1 MAEPSSTTSPT
12 VVSEEL
18 DPEYGKYVTNFFD
31 NVGVSSTIPENHSTV
46 DIYSTIV
53 GAHLKVRQ
61 IQRGHITAHLTVKP
75 AIANYFGG
83 IHGGAV
89 AAVSERMAIGCART
103 VVGEDK
109 EIFLGEL
116 SISFL
121 SAAPKNAELII
132 DGSVVRSGR
141 NLTVVAIECKFKNS
155 GKLVFTSRATFYNT
169 PISKL

>member
-75 AIANYFGG
+75 AIAVITFPFIQIFIMCLISEKMVEFVFSLTKIFG
-83 IHGGAV
+83 
-89 AAVSERMAIGCART
+89 
-103 VVGEDK
+103 
-109 EIFLGEL
+109 L
-116 SISFL
+116 
-121 SAAPKNAELII
+121 AELF
-132 DGSVVRSGR
+132 RW
-141 NLTVVAIECKFKNS
+141 
-155 GKLVFTSRATFYNT
+155 NT
-169 PISKL
+169 WRGNCSCIRTNGDWLC